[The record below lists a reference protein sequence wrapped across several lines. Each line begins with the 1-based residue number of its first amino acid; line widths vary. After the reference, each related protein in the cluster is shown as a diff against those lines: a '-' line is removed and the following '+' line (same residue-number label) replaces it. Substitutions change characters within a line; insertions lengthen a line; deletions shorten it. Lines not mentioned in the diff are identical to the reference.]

1 MTNLEL
7 MRKRLEWQGG
17 IHQEDRMIKD
27 KWRTLQRALKY
38 SYQACTVQM
47 VQPRM
52 AVLDSTSVQID
63 PEMSVYPMFRALINP
78 DKVKQDYDDKVLSID
93 YESGYQ
99 PGDVF
104 EWSKT
109 GTQWLIYLREITED
123 AYFRGKIRRCKHI
136 INFKDA
142 EGNWCSTYAAIRGPV
157 ETEINS
163 IQKNQVRVDVPNFSL
178 NILMPLND
186 KTRAA
191 FDRYS
196 EFLFDNKCSRVEA
209 TDTISMENVLEVNA
223 GEYFIDRDTDDV
235 ESEMKNG
242 LVIEP
247 INPSPN
253 STIVGE
259 TFIKPMI
266 AEEYIAPEKGGEWFI
281 LEDCPAKICHV
292 VNNVVTVIWN
302 KSTSGQFT
310 LQWRNGAKTE
320 EKVIVVE
327 SLF

>member
-1 MTNLEL
+1 M
-7 MRKRLEWQGG
+7 
-17 IHQEDRMIKD
+17 
-27 KWRTLQRALKY
+27 
-38 SYQACTVQM
+38 
-47 VQPRM
+47 
-52 AVLDSTSVQID
+52 
-63 PEMSVYPMFRALINP
+63 
-78 DKVKQDYDDKVLSID
+78 
-93 YESGYQ
+93 
-99 PGDVF
+99 
-104 EWSKT
+104 
-109 GTQWLIYLREITED
+109 
-123 AYFRGKIRRCKHI
+123 
-136 INFKDA
+136 
-142 EGNWCSTYAAIRGPV
+142 
-157 ETEINS
+157 
-163 IQKNQVRVDVPNFSL
+163 RVDVPNFSL

-196 EFLFDNKCSRVEA
+196 EFLFDNKCWRVEA

-223 GEYFIDRDTDDV
+223 GEYFIDRDTDDI

-292 VNNVVTVIWN
+292 VNNVATVIWN
-302 KSTSGQFT
+302 KSTSG
-310 LQWRNGAKTE
+310 
-320 EKVIVVE
+320 
-327 SLF
+327 